1 MIEEP
6 LNLSHYR
13 CRCIYSRRPGLPIVF
28 LHGYNYTSYVWRDIG
43 LLQRLDEEKI
53 PYLALDMPY
62 GARSMCSPRTRD
74 PEENVEIL
82 ATAIKGLYGG
92 AAPLLV
98 GASLGGY
105 IALRY
110 AVRRPVSGL
119 LLIAPVKALEEELVS
134 RYDDMVVP
142 TMIIWG
148 SRDRVVSREEMVRLA
163 EHLDARL
170 IIYEEARHA
179 AYLDYPERFAKDLIA
194 FYRALHLR

>member
-43 LLQRLDEEKI
+43 LLQRLEEERI
-53 PYLALDMPY
+53 PYLAIDMPY
-62 GARSMCSPRTRD
+62 GARSMCSPKTRD
-74 PEENVEIL
+74 PEENIEIL

-92 AAPLLV
+92 TAPLLV

-110 AVRRPVSGL
+110 AVRKPVSGL
-119 LLIAPVKALEEELVS
+119 MLIAPVKALEEELVS
-134 RYDDMVVP
+134 HYKDMAVP

-148 SRDRVVSREEMVRLA
+148 SRDRIVSREEMEKLA
-163 EHLDARL
+163 KILDARL
-170 IIYEEARHA
+170 IVYEGARHA
-179 AYLDYPERFAKDLIA
+179 AYLDLPERFADDLLA
-194 FYRALHLR
+194 FYKALHLR

>member
-13 CRCIYSRRPGLPIVF
+13 CRCIYSRRAGLPIVL

-43 LLQRLDEEKI
+43 LLQRLEEERI
-53 PYLALDMPY
+53 PYLAIDMPY
-62 GARSMCSPRTRD
+62 GARSMCSPKTRD

-82 ATAIKGLYGG
+82 GSAIKGLYGG
-92 AAPLLV
+92 TAPLLV

-110 AVRRPVSGL
+110 AIRRPVSGL

-148 SRDRVVSREEMVRLA
+148 SKDQVVSREEVMKLA
-163 EHLDARL
+163 KYLDARL
-170 IIYEEARHA
+170 IIYEGARHA
-179 AYLDYPERFAKDLIA
+179 AYLDYPERFTNDLIA

>member
-43 LLQRLDEEKI
+43 LLQRLEEERI
-53 PYLALDMPY
+53 PYLAIDMPY
-62 GARSMCSPRTRD
+62 GARSMCSPKTRD
-74 PEENVEIL
+74 PEENIEIL

-92 AAPLLV
+92 TAPLLV

-110 AVRRPVSGL
+110 AVRKPVSGL
-119 LLIAPVKALEEELVS
+119 MLIAPVRALEEELVS
-134 RYDDMVVP
+134 HYKDMVVP
-142 TMIIWG
+142 SMIIWG
-148 SRDRVVSREEMVRLA
+148 SRDRIVSREEMEKLA
-163 EHLDARL
+163 KILDARL
-170 IIYEEARHA
+170 IVYEGAGHA
-179 AYLDYPERFAKDLIA
+179 AYIDYPGRFAEDLIA
-194 FYRALHLR
+194 FYKALHLR

>member
-13 CRCIYSRRPGLPIVF
+13 CRCIYSRRPGLPIVL

-43 LLQRLDEEKI
+43 LLQRLEEEKI
-53 PYLALDMPY
+53 PYLAIDMPY
-62 GARSMCSPRTRD
+62 GARSMCSPKASD
-74 PEENVEIL
+74 PEEDIEVL
-82 ATAIKGLYGG
+82 ASAIKGLYGG
-92 AAPLLV
+92 ASPLLV

-110 AVRRPVSGL
+110 AVRRSVSGL
-119 LLIAPVKALEEELVS
+119 LLIAPVKGLEEDLVS

-142 TMIIWG
+142 AVIIWG
-148 SRDRVVSREEMVRLA
+148 SKDRVVSRREMVRLA

-170 IIYEEARHA
+170 IIYEGARHA
-179 AYLDYPERFAKDLIA
+179 AYLDYPERFINDLIA

>member
-6 LNLSHYR
+6 LNLSHFR

-43 LLQRLDEEKI
+43 LLQRLEEERI
-53 PYLALDMPY
+53 PYLAIDMPY
-62 GARSMCSPRTRD
+62 GARSMCSPKTRD
-74 PEENVEIL
+74 PEENIEIL
-82 ATAIKGLYGG
+82 ATAIKGLYRGT
-92 AAPLLV
+92 APLLV

-110 AVRRPVSGL
+110 AVRKPVSGL

-134 RYDDMVVP
+134 HYEDMAVP

-148 SRDRVVSREEMVRLA
+148 SRDRIVSREEMEKLA
-163 EHLDARL
+163 KILDARL
-170 IIYEEARHA
+170 IVYEGARHA
-179 AYLDYPERFAKDLIA
+179 AYLDHPERFADDLLA
-194 FYRALHLR
+194 FYKALHLR